1 MCSSPSSCVDPR
13 DVPFGLRKPK
23 TTLFPPQSR
32 RVNVRFAAVFPGS
45 GPEIPHAQVNAMN
58 SQRCPALFIGA
69 VVFTCWAGSPSL
81 ASAQNTPAASA
92 QNVAIAQK
100 LYDDAM
106 QLMAEKKYAEA
117 CPKLAESNRL
127 DAGMGTRFYLG
138 DCYENLGRVASAW
151 ALFTDVADEAK
162 RTKQSG
168 RESVAR
174 DRAKQLEGRLPKM
187 TLQVPASVANVPGV
201 HVRDNDTIVNT
212 PLWGQPVPVDPGRHT
227 ITVSAPGRRTWE
239 KVVDLKE
246 GAAET
251 VTLGELAPAE
261 VKLSTKQ
268 IGAIALGSAGLASIV
283 VGSVFGMQ
291 ARSKW
296 REDVVAKSCI
306 GGVITQCDLADA
318 QKRFDA
324 SGAQTDAT
332 VSTVTF
338 AIGGVALA
346 GAAVLALWPRE
357 KQPEAGKTVQMH
369 FVPMA
374 HGAGFVATGV
384 F

>member
-1 MCSSPSSCVDPR
+1 MH
-13 DVPFGLRKPK
+13 
-23 TTLFPPQSR
+23 
-32 RVNVRFAAVFPGS
+32 VNT
-45 GPEIPHAQVNAMN
+45 MN

-69 VVFTCWAGSPSL
+69 VVFTCCTASPIL
-81 ASAQNTPAASA
+81 AFAQNPPGVSPSA

-106 QLMAEKKYAEA
+106 QLIAEKKYAEA

-151 ALFTDVADEAK
+151 ALFIDVADEAK

-174 DRAKQLEGRLPKM
+174 ERAKQLEGRLPKL
-187 TLQVPASVANVPGV
+187 TLQVPASVAKVPGV
-201 HVRDNDTIVNT
+201 NMRDNDAIVNA
-212 PLWGQPVPVDPGRHT
+212 PLWGQPIPADPGKHT
-227 ITVSAPGRRTWE
+227 IKVSAPGRRTWE

-251 VTLGELAPAE
+251 VAIGELTAAE

-268 IGAIALGSAGLASIV
+268 MGAIALGSAGLASIV

-296 REDVVAKSCI
+296 RDDVVAKSCI

-318 QKRFDA
+318 QRRFDA
-324 SGAQTDAT
+324 SGAQTDASIAT
-332 VSTVTF
+332 ATF
-338 AIGGVALA
+338 VVGGVALA

-357 KQPEAGKTVQMH
+357 KPAEVGKTVQVQV
-369 FVPMA
+369 VPMA
-374 HGAGFVATGV
+374 HGGGFVATGV